1 MPLGIVLVSD
11 GGAFG
16 NQSRLRSS
24 AGSTAVYVTSDSVV
38 RGIAQCRL
46 DVSDHHSL
54 HCSIFF
60 DIEMVDTG
68 HMLQVNIL
76 QHAAEL
82 VALADGVTKP
92 VRDVVIYVAVDV
104 S

>member
-16 NQSRLRSS
+16 NQSGLRSS

-82 VALADGVTKP
+82 RALVDGITHSI
-92 VRDVVIYVAVDV
+92 RDVVIYIAIDM

>member
-1 MPLGIVLVSD
+1 VLVSD
-11 GGAFG
+11 GGAFAY
-16 NQSRLRSS
+16 QSVRPRI
-24 AGSTAVYVTSDSVV
+24 AGPTAVRVTSGSVV
-38 RGIAQCRL
+38 RGIGQRRL

-54 HCSIFF
+54 HRSFFF
-60 DIEMVDTG
+60 DIEMVDAG

-82 VALADGVTKP
+82 TALVDGVTKP
-92 VRDVVIYVAVDV
+92 VRDVVIYIAVDV